1 MEIRKTERIA
11 SIDILRGI
19 DLFILVFFAP
29 VLMRLGNAIDQPW
42 MDAIMSQFRH
52 VPWEGFTLWD
62 LVFPLFMFMS
72 GASIPFAFSKYLVNG
87 NKTALYRRMAKRIFL
102 LFLLGWVVSGNLLAL
117 DIDRFYIYNN
127 TLQAIAIGYLISAVL
142 YLHFNRKWQIII
154 VAGFLVIYWALMTF
168 VTVNGYGGGNYTPD
182 HNLAEYI
189 DRVVL
194 GRFRQGATMTEEGV
208 VFGDYRYTFILSSLN
223 FGVTIMTGV
232 FAGQIMK
239 GTLSKIK
246 KIQLMA
252 VIGVAMIV
260 AGLLWSLEMPIIKL
274 IYTSSMTLYS
284 SGICFVLMALF
295 YYMVDY
301 RDYGRYMNWL
311 KIYGMNA
318 ILAYTVTMTVNFTG
332 VSRSLLYGTEQF
344 LNGYYPALIQL
355 GNVSIVFFI
364 LLVMYKNKVFLK
376 V

>member
-11 SIDILRGI
+11 SIDILRGL
-19 DLFILVFFAP
+19 DLFVLVFFAP

-42 MDAIMSQFRH
+42 MDSIMSQFRH

-87 NKTALYRRMAKRIFL
+87 NKSALYRRMAKRIFL
-102 LFLLGWVVSGNLLAL
+102 LFLLGWMVSGNFLAF

-127 TLQAIAIGYLISAVL
+127 TLQAIAVGYLISAVL
-142 YLHFNRKWQIII
+142 YLHFSQRWQIII
-154 VAGFLVIYWALMTF
+154 IASFLLIYWALMTF
-168 VTVNGYGGGNYTPD
+168 VRVNGYGGGNYTPD

-189 DRVVL
+189 DRIVL

-239 GTLSKIK
+239 GSLSKIK
-246 KIQLMA
+246 KIQWMA
-252 VIGVAMIV
+252 VIGIAMIV

-295 YYMVDY
+295 YYLVDY
-301 RDYGRYMNWL
+301 KDYGKHMNWL

-318 ILAYTVTMTVNFTG
+318 ILAYTVSMIVNFTG

-344 LNGYYPALIQL
+344 LNSYYPALIQL

-364 LLVMYKNKVFLK
+364 LLLMYKNKVFLK